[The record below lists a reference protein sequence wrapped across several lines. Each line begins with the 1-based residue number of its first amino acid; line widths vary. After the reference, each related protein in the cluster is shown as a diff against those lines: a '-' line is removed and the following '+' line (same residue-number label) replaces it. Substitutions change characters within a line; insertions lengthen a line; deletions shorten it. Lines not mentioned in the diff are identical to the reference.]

1 MTDDTEK
8 TGALPIWTHQNTPRE
23 FFLGMAGLIGVGI
36 VIQVT
41 NFQFIPAILIFAL
54 LPLAVF
60 WGARMLYQNREHYA
74 FKALAVA
81 TGVTTFVAVVLGISL
96 LTSVGDPIPV
106 DDGTENYCENIG
118 LTTDESG
125 YCVGVYEG
133 HD

>member
-1 MTDDTEK
+1 MTDEAKK
-8 TGALPIWTHQNTPRE
+8 TGGLPIWTHQNTPRE
-23 FFLGMAGLIGVGI
+23 FFLGMAGLIALGT
-36 VIQVT
+36 VIRVT
-41 NFQFIPAILIFAL
+41 NFQFIPATLVFAL

-60 WGARMLYQNREHYA
+60 WGARMLYQNQQHYA

-81 TGVTTFVAVVLGISL
+81 TGVITFVAVGLGISL

-106 DDGTENYCENIG
+106 DDGTSDYCEGIG

-125 YCVGVYEG
+125 HCVGDYGG